1 MFRVIGI
8 NLSKT
13 MVLVEWLTD
22 KGVAEWLPYKSGKI
36 IWR

>member
-1 MFRVIGI
+1 MFRVIGF

-13 MVLVEWLTD
+13 MVLIEWLD
-22 KGVAEWLPYKSGKI
+22 KVGIAEWLPYKSGKI